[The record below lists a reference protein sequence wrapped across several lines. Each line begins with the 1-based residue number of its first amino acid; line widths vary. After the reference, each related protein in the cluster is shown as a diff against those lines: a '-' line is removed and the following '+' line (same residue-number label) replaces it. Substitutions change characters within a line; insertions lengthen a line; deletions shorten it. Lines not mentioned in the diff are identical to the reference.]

1 MPRFFPNKQ
10 NEGTARRPR
19 AVPEQGR
26 PSQATGQQRGGIMS
40 VGSESAAREAS
51 W

>member
-10 NEGTARRPR
+10 NEGAARRPR

-26 PSQATGQQRGGIMS
+26 PSQATGQQRGGMS
-40 VGSESAAREAS
+40 AGSESAAREAS